1 MPRGRTRGFDREA
14 ALEVA
19 MQLFWRKGFAGT
31 SVSELCSAM
40 GIASPSMYAAF
51 GNKEALYEA
60 ALEHFSNSRGMPI
73 WLEVMKAKTAR
84 QTVETLFM
92 CTIDGYTK
100 SNQPL
105 GCMSTLAMVDVN
117 ESPKLAALVKAGR
130 ESTYQM
136 LRDKFRSAVATGEFP
151 SDADIDSLAR
161 GYLTL
166 LQGISIQARDG
177 ASRDSLVM
185 MVNTMMSGWASIVSQ
200 TQGSK

>member
-1 MPRGRTRGFDREA
+1 
-14 ALEVA
+14 
-19 MQLFWRKGFAGT
+19 MQLFWRKGFSGT
-31 SVSELCSAM
+31 SVSELCAAM

-60 ALEHFSNSRGMPI
+60 ALKHFSNSRGMPI
-73 WLEVMKAKTAR
+73 WLEVMKGTTAR
-84 QTVETLFM
+84 ETVETLFL

-117 ESPKLAALVKAGR
+117 ESPKLASLVKAGR

-136 LRDKFRSAVATGEFP
+136 LLEKFQAAVETGEFP
-151 SDADIDSLAR
+151 PDADVASLAR

-177 ASRDSLVM
+177 ASRDSLIM
-185 MVNTMMSGWASIVSQ
+185 MVKTMMAGWESITKQAQERKS
-200 TQGSK
+200 

>member
-1 MPRGRTRGFDREA
+1 
-14 ALEVA
+14 

-60 ALEHFSNSRGMPI
+60 ALEHFSSSRGMPI
-73 WLEVMKAKTAR
+73 WLEVMKGTTAR

-100 SNQPL
+100 ANQPL
-105 GCMSTLAMVDVN
+105 GCMSTLAMVDIN

-136 LRDKFRSAVATGEFP
+136 LREKFQNAVATGEFP
-151 SDADIDSLAR
+151 SGADVDSLTR

-177 ASRDSLVM
+177 ASRDSLMM
-185 MVNTMMSGWASIVSQ
+185 MVKTMMAGWESIT
-200 TQGSK
+200 TQERESR